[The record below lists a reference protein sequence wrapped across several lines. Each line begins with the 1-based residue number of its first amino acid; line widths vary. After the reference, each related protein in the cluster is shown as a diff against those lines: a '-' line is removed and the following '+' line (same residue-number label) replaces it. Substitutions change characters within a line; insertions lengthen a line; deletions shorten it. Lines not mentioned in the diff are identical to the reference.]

1 MNRLLWFLC
10 MLILSLN
17 ATAQGAFDLMLK
29 GMYKETVPLIS
40 TDSALKVQNNS
51 QALFLDTRSPEEYN
65 VSHIEGAQFV
75 DYDAFDISELVS
87 IPKDSAIIV
96 YCSVGYRSERI
107 GEQLMAAGFTNVS
120 NLYGGIFE
128 WKNEQQQVVNSATQ
142 PTDSVHA
149 FNKLWGIWLKEGIKV
164 YDK

>member
-1 MNRLLWFLC
+1 MTKLLFIVCIVL
-10 MLILSLN
+10 LPIASS
-17 ATAQGAFDLMLK
+17 AQGAFDLMLK

-40 TDSALKVQNNS
+40 ADSAQKVLDNA
-51 QALFLDTRSPEEYN
+51 QAVFLDTRSSDEYE
-65 VSHIEGAQFV
+65 VSHIAGSQFV
-75 DYDAFDISELVS
+75 DYDSFKVKKLADL
-87 IPKDSAIIV
+87 PKDSAIIV

-107 GEQLMAAGFTNVS
+107 GEKLLKAGFTNVS

-128 WKNEQQQVVNSATQ
+128 WKNEQQEVVNKASQ

-149 FNKLWGIWLKEGIKV
+149 FNKLWGVWLTEGVKV